1 MRILVLLAL
10 AVLAVPAKGESEPLF
25 QAEYS
30 NPGLVPAHWTLEI
43 HPDGTAHFRSQ
54 RGDAQRSEGLGIE
67 PPDVDRDFKLSASF
81 ADHVFQVAHRKKLF
95 GLECDSHMKLAYQGT
110 KKLTYS
116 GPDGQGSC
124 EFNYSKDAQIESLSD
139 DLISV
144 ATTLIEGARLQSLFL
159 HDRLGLDKATEML
172 SESVADGRAQQ
183 LGSIRDIL
191 ERLADD
197 DSVMERV
204 RRRAR
209 ALLNR
214 AQN

>member
-10 AVLAVPAKGESEPLF
+10 VALVVPAIAESEPLF

-54 RGDAQRSEGLGIE
+54 RGDAQRAEGLGIE
-67 PPDVDRDFKLSASF
+67 PPDVDRDFKLSAGF
-81 ADHVFQVAHRKKLF
+81 ADRVFQVAHRKKLF
-95 GLECDSHMKLAYQGT
+95 DVECDSHLKLAYQGT
-110 KKLTYS
+110 KKLTYR

-124 EFNYSKDAQIESLSD
+124 EFNYSKDNQIESLSD

-144 ATTLIEGARLQSLFL
+144 ANTLIEGSRLQSLFL
-159 HDRLGLDKATEML
+159 HDRLGLDKATELL
-172 SESVADGRAQQ
+172 SQSVADGRAQQ
-183 LGSIRDIL
+183 LGAIREIL

-197 DSVMERV
+197 ESVMERV

-209 ALLNR
+209 ALMNQ
-214 AQN
+214 AEK